1 MRTWLSRSPTG
12 ATCCRP
18 DGSCSRGRPASCWS
32 MKIYVRPILAVE
44 RAGVRPLR
52 GQTPGELP
60 ERCRQ
65 RFPIFERRVYINSCS
80 QGALSDAV
88 RASYERYLADWDEYG
103 APWEYWVER
112 QEAAR
117 AAFAG
122 LINAAPDEVAV
133 TTSLSAGVSALASG
147 LRFARRSKVVLT
159 DWEFPTIGQIWHA
172 QEARG
177 ARVQHVPAAPDG
189 TIPLEN
195 FDRAIDDDTLL
206 VSITHVCYRNGAMVD
221 VPEVVELA
229 HERGALVLLD
239 AFQSVGSLPVDVKEL
254 GVDFLGA
261 GVLKYLLG
269 SAGLGFFYCRRDLV
283 ERVWPTQTG
292 WFADENIFAMDHTD
306 YSPSHTAA
314 RFQSG
319 TPPVPAI
326 YAGIAGIELMQEIG
340 VAETREHVNKL
351 NQHLVEGVDELGATL
366 ATPREAHG
374 ALMCVKSTD
383 AKALAAALGAEGIVT
398 SAWDGNLRVSAH
410 CYNTAEDVDA
420 VLAALQKH
428 RRLLA

>member
-1 MRTWLSRSPTG
+1 
-12 ATCCRP
+12 
-18 DGSCSRGRPASCWS
+18 
-32 MKIYVRPILAVE
+32 LAVE
-44 RAGVRPLR
+44 TATLD
-52 GQTPGELP
+52 
-60 ERCRQ
+60 ERCRH
-65 RFPIFERRVYINSCS
+65 RFPIFEQRLYINSCS

-88 RASYERYLADWDEYG
+88 RAAYQQYLADWDEYG

-112 QEAAR
+112 GDAAR

-122 LINAAPDEVAV
+122 LVNADSDEIAV

-147 LRFARRSKVVLT
+147 LRYARRSKVVLT

-177 ARVQHVPAAPDG
+177 ARVTHVPAAPDG
-189 TIPLEN
+189 TIPLEH
-195 FDRAIDDDTLL
+195 FERAIDDDTMI

-221 VPEVVELA
+221 VPAVVQLA

-239 AFQSVGSLPVDVKEL
+239 SFQTVGSVPVDVRAL

-306 YSPSHTAA
+306 YSPAHTAA

-340 VAETREHVNKL
+340 IDATREHVNGL
-351 NQHLVEGVDELGATL
+351 NAHLLEGLDELGATVV
-366 ATPREAHG
+366 TPRAAERRG
-374 ALMCVKSTD
+374 ALVCVSSTD
-383 AKALAAALGAEGIVT
+383 VKELVAALDREGIVT
-398 SAWDGNLRVSAH
+398 SERDGNLRISAH
-410 CYNTAEDVDA
+410 SYNSVEDVDT
-420 VLAALQKH
+420 VLAAL
-428 RRLLA
+428 RRQRELLA

>member
-1 MRTWLSRSPTG
+1 VSIETPTV
-12 ATCCRP
+12 ATLP
-18 DGSCSRGRPASCWS
+18 DSIRH
-32 MKIYVRPILAVE
+32 
-44 RAGVRPLR
+44 
-52 GQTPGELP
+52 
-60 ERCRQ
+60 
-65 RFPIFERRVYINSCS
+65 RFPIFDQRVYINSCS

-88 RASYERYLADWDEYG
+88 RGAYDQYLADWDEYG

-112 QEAAR
+112 GEAAR

-122 LINAAPDEVAV
+122 LVNADPDEVAV

-177 ARVQHVPAAPDG
+177 ARVTHVPAADDG
-189 TIPLEN
+189 TIPIEY
-195 FDRAIDDDTLL
+195 FDRTIDDDTLI
-206 VSITHVCYRNGAMVD
+206 VSITYVCYRNGAMID
-221 VPEVVELA
+221 VPKVVELA

-239 AFQSVGSLPVDVKEL
+239 SFQAIGSLPVDVRAL

-306 YSPSHTAA
+306 YSPAHTAA

-340 VAETREHVNKL
+340 IAETRAHVNGL
-351 NQHLVEGVDELGATL
+351 NAHFIAGLDELEAKL
-366 ATPREAHG
+366 ATPRAQEARG
-374 ALMCVKSTD
+374 ALVCVKSTD
-383 AKALAAALGAEGIVT
+383 SNALVAALAADGIVT
-398 SAWDGNLRVSAH
+398 SERDGNLRVSAH
-410 CYNTAEDVDA
+410 CYNSVEDVDS
-420 VLAALQKH
+420 VLAALDRH
-428 RRLLA
+428 RELLA

>member
-1 MRTWLSRSPTG
+1 MSIETPTV
-12 ATCCRP
+12 ATLP
-18 DGSCSRGRPASCWS
+18 DSIRR
-32 MKIYVRPILAVE
+32 
-44 RAGVRPLR
+44 
-52 GQTPGELP
+52 
-60 ERCRQ
+60 
-65 RFPIFERRVYINSCS
+65 RFPIFDQRVYINSCS

-88 RASYERYLADWDEYG
+88 RAAYEQYLTDWDEYG

-112 QEAAR
+112 GEAAR

-122 LINAAPDEVAV
+122 LVNAAGDEVAV

-177 ARVQHVPAAPDG
+177 ARITHVAAADDG

-195 FDRAIDDDTLL
+195 FDRAIDEDTLI

-221 VPEVVELA
+221 VPKVVELA

-239 AFQSVGSLPVDVKEL
+239 SFQGIGSLPVDVRAL
-254 GVDFLGA
+254 GVDFMGA

-306 YSPSHTAA
+306 YSPAHTAA

-340 VAETREHVNKL
+340 IAETREHVNRL
-351 NQHLVEGVDELGATL
+351 NAHFITGLDELGAKL
-366 ATPREAHG
+366 ATPRAQEVRG
-374 ALMCVKSTD
+374 ALVCVKSSD
-383 AKALAAALGAEGIVT
+383 AKALVAALDAEGIVT
-398 SAWDGNLRVSAH
+398 SDRDGNLRVSAH
-410 CYNTAEDVDA
+410 CYNSVEDVDA
-420 VLAALQKH
+420 VLAALGRH
-428 RRLLA
+428 RHLLA

>member
-1 MRTWLSRSPTG
+1 MSTPQTEAR
-12 ATCCRP
+12 
-18 DGSCSRGRPASCWS
+18 
-32 MKIYVRPILAVE
+32 VE
-44 RAGVRPLR
+44 LGPLPQR
-52 GQTPGELP
+52 I
-60 ERCRQ
+60 RH
-65 RFPIFERRVYINSCS
+65 RFPIFKQRVYINSCS

-88 RASYERYLADWDEYG
+88 RAAYEQYLSDWDEYG

-112 QEAAR
+112 GEAAR

-122 LINAAPDEVAV
+122 LVNAAPDEVAV

-147 LRFARRSKVVLT
+147 LRFTRRSKVVLT

-177 ARVQHVPAAPDG
+177 ARVVHVPAADDG
-189 TIPLEN
+189 TIPLDH

-206 VSITHVCYRNGAMVD
+206 VSITQVCYRNGAMVD
-221 VPEVVELA
+221 VPKVVELA

-239 AFQSVGSLPVDVKEL
+239 AYQAIGSLPIDVRDL

-306 YSPSHTAA
+306 YSPAHTAA

-340 VAETREHVNKL
+340 IPATRAHVTAL
-351 NQHLVEGVDELGATL
+351 NAHLLDGLDDLGATV
-366 ATPREAHG
+366 ATPRDPNARG
-374 ALMCVKSTD
+374 ALMCIRSTD
-383 AKALAAALGAEGIVT
+383 APALVSALDDEGIVT
-398 SAWDGNLRVSAH
+398 SERDGNLRVSAH
-410 CYNTAEDVDA
+410 CYNTVEDVDA
-420 VLAALQKH
+420 VVAALQQH
-428 RRLLA
+428 RALLA

>member
-1 MRTWLSRSPTG
+1 VS
-12 ATCCRP
+12 AT
-18 DGSCSRGRPASCWS
+18 SEAS
-32 MKIYVRPILAVE
+32 LA
-44 RAGVRPLR
+44 
-52 GQTPGELP
+52 
-60 ERCRQ
+60 ERCRH
-65 RFPIFERRVYINSCS
+65 RFPIFEQRVYINSCS

-88 RASYERYLADWDEYG
+88 RASYEQYLADWDEHG

-112 QEAAR
+112 QETAR
-117 AAFAG
+117 AVFAA
-122 LINAAPDEVAV
+122 LVNADSDEVAV

-147 LRFARRSKVVLT
+147 LRYARRSKVVLT

-177 ARVQHVPAAPDG
+177 ARVVHVPADD
-189 TIPLEN
+189 LEA
-195 FDRAIDDDTLL
+195 FDRVIDDDTLL
-206 VSITHVCYRNGAMVD
+206 VAITHVCYRNGAMID
-221 VPEVVELA
+221 VPAVVELA

-239 AFQSVGSLPVDVKEL
+239 AFQSIGSLPVDVRAL

-269 SAGLGFFYCRRDLV
+269 SAGLGFFYCLRDLV

-306 YSPSHTAA
+306 YSPAHTAA

-340 VAETREHVNKL
+340 IAATREHVNRL
-351 NQHLVEGVDELGATL
+351 NGRLLDGLDELGATVV
-366 ATPREAHG
+366 TPREEERRG
-374 ALMCVKSTD
+374 ALVCVKSTD
-383 AKALAAALGAEGIVT
+383 AKELVATLDREAFVT
-398 SAWDGNLRVSAH
+398 SERDGNLRISAH
-410 CYNTAEDVDA
+410 CYNTVEDVDA
-420 VLAALQKH
+420 VLGALRRH
-428 RRLLA
+428 RELVA

>member
-1 MRTWLSRSPTG
+1 
-12 ATCCRP
+12 
-18 DGSCSRGRPASCWS
+18 
-32 MKIYVRPILAVE
+32 LAVE
-44 RAGVRPLR
+44 VSSLA
-52 GQTPGELP
+52 
-60 ERCRQ
+60 ERCRH
-65 RFPIFERRVYINSCS
+65 RFPIFDHRLYINSCS
-80 QGALSDAV
+80 QGALSDSV
-88 RASYERYLADWDEYG
+88 RAAYQQYLEDWDEKG

-117 AAFAG
+117 ASIAR
-122 LINAAPDEVAV
+122 LINAAPEEIGV

-147 LRFARRSKVVLT
+147 LRFTRRSKVVIT

-177 ARVQHVPAAPDG
+177 ARVTHVPAASDG
-189 TIPLEN
+189 TIPLEH
-195 FDRAIDDDTLL
+195 FEQAIDDDTLI
-206 VSITHVCYRNGAMVD
+206 VSITQVCYRNGAMVD
-221 VPEVVELA
+221 VPAVVELA

-239 AFQSVGSLPVDVKEL
+239 SFQAIGSLPVDVAEL

-283 ERVWPTQTG
+283 ERIWPTQTG

-306 YSPSHTAA
+306 YSPAHTAA

-340 VAETREHVNKL
+340 IAATREHVNGL
-351 NQHLVEGVDELGATL
+351 NARLLEGVDELGASV
-366 ATPREAHG
+366 ATPRASEQRG
-374 ALMCVKSTD
+374 ALICVRSTD
-383 AKALAAALGAEGIVT
+383 APALVAALDSEGIVT
-398 SAWDGNLRVSAH
+398 SDRDSNLRLSAH
-410 CYNTAEDVDA
+410 CYNTAEDIDT
-420 VLAALQKH
+420 VLGALRRH
-428 RRLLA
+428 RKLLA

>member
-88 RASYERYLADWDEYG
+88 RASYEQYLADWDEYG

-122 LINAAPDEVAV
+122 LVNAAPDEVAV

-177 ARVQHVPAAPDG
+177 ARVVHVTP
-189 TIPLEN
+189 TVEE
-195 FDRAIDDDTLL
+195 FDRVVDDDTLL
-206 VSITHVCYRNGAMVD
+206 VAITHVCYRNGAMVD
-221 VPEVVELA
+221 VPKIVEIA

-239 AFQSVGSLPVDVKEL
+239 AFQSIGSLPVDVQEL

-269 SAGLGFFYCRRDLV
+269 SAGLGFFYCRR
-283 ERVWPTQTG
+283 
-292 WFADENIFAMDHTD
+292 N
-306 YSPSHTAA
+306 
-314 RFQSG
+314 
-319 TPPVPAI
+319 
-326 YAGIAGIELMQEIG
+326 
-340 VAETREHVNKL
+340 
-351 NQHLVEGVDELGATL
+351 LVEGVDELGATL
-366 ATPREAHG
+366 ATPRDLHG

-383 AKALAAALGAEGIVT
+383 SQALVAALDAEGIVT
-398 SAWDGNLRVSAH
+398 SERDGNLRVSAH
-410 CYNTAEDVDA
+410 CYNTSEDVDA

-428 RRLLA
+428 RHLVA

>member
-1 MRTWLSRSPTG
+1 M
-12 ATCCRP
+12 
-18 DGSCSRGRPASCWS
+18 
-32 MKIYVRPILAVE
+32 AVE
-44 RAGVRPLR
+44 TATLA
-52 GQTPGELP
+52 
-60 ERCRQ
+60 ERCRH
-65 RFPIFERRVYINSCS
+65 RFPIFQHQIYINSCS

-88 RASYERYLADWDEYG
+88 RAAYEQYLADWDEKG

-122 LINAAPDEVAV
+122 LVNADPDEVAV

-177 ARVQHVPAAPDG
+177 ARVSHVRAAPDG
-189 TIPLEN
+189 TIPLEH
-195 FDRAIDDDTLL
+195 FEQAIDDDTLL
-206 VSITHVCYRNGAMVD
+206 VSITYVCYRNGAMVD
-221 VPEVVELA
+221 VPAVVELA

-239 AFQSVGSLPVDVKEL
+239 SFQAVGSLPIDVKEL

-283 ERVWPTQTG
+283 DRVWPTQTG

-306 YSPSHTAA
+306 YSPAHTAS

-319 TPPVPAI
+319 TPPIPAI
-326 YAGIAGIELMQEIG
+326 YAAIAGIELMQEIG
-340 VAETREHVNKL
+340 IPATREHVQTL
-351 NQHLVEGVDELGATL
+351 NAHLIDGLDELGATVV
-366 ATPREAHG
+366 TPRDPDSRG
-374 ALMCVKSTD
+374 ALICVKSTD
-383 AKALAAALGAEGIVT
+383 ADELVAVLGREGIVT
-398 SAWDGNLRVSAH
+398 SERDGNIRISAH
-410 CYNTAEDVDA
+410 CYNTIEDVDA
-420 VLAALQKH
+420 VLASLRQH
-428 RRLLA
+428 RNLVA

>member
-1 MRTWLSRSPTG
+1 
-12 ATCCRP
+12 
-18 DGSCSRGRPASCWS
+18 
-32 MKIYVRPILAVE
+32 LAVE
-44 RAGVRPLR
+44 AASLAS
-52 GQTPGELP
+52 T
-60 ERCRQ
+60 CRH
-65 RFPIFERRVYINSCS
+65 RFPIFQQRIYINSCS

-88 RASYERYLADWDEYG
+88 RASYEQYLADWDEHG

-112 QEAAR
+112 QEGAR
-117 AAFAG
+117 TAFAG
-122 LINAAPDEVAV
+122 LVNADPDEVAV

-177 ARVQHVPAAPDG
+177 ARVVHGATLDE
-189 TIPLEN
+189 L
-195 FDRAIDDDTLL
+195 DRLIDDDTLL
-206 VSITHVCYRNGAMVD
+206 VSITHVSYRSGGMTD
-221 VPEVVELA
+221 VPKIVELA

-239 AFQSVGSLPVDVKEL
+239 AFQSIGSLPVDVKEL

-306 YSPSHTAA
+306 YSPAHTAA

-340 VAETREHVNKL
+340 IAATRTHVKQLNERLVAGL
-351 NQHLVEGVDELGATL
+351 DEMGATL
-366 ATPREAHG
+366 ATPRELHG
-374 ALMCVKSTD
+374 ALMCVRSTD
-383 AKALAAALGAEGIVT
+383 SKALVAALDGEGIVT
-398 SAWDGNLRVSAH
+398 SERDGNLRVSAH
-410 CYNTAEDVDA
+410 CYNTVEVVDA
-420 VLAALQKH
+420 VLGALQKH
-428 RRLLA
+428 RQLLA

>member
-1 MRTWLSRSPTG
+1 
-12 ATCCRP
+12 
-18 DGSCSRGRPASCWS
+18 
-32 MKIYVRPILAVE
+32 LAVE
-44 RAGVRPLR
+44 TATLA
-52 GQTPGELP
+52 
-60 ERCRQ
+60 ERCRH
-65 RFPIFERRVYINSCS
+65 RFPIFEQRVYINSCS

-88 RASYERYLADWDEYG
+88 RASYEQYLAGWDEYG

-112 QEAAR
+112 GEAAR

-122 LINAAPDEVAV
+122 VVNAHSDEIAV

-147 LRFARRSKVVLT
+147 LRYARRSKVVLT

-177 ARVQHVPAAPDG
+177 ARVTHVPAAADG
-189 TIPLEN
+189 TIPLER
-195 FDRAIDDDTLL
+195 FERAIDDDTLI

-221 VPEVVELA
+221 VPAVVELA
-229 HERGALVLLD
+229 HTRGALVLLD
-239 AFQSVGSLPVDVKEL
+239 SFQTVGSLPVDVRAL

-306 YSPSHTAA
+306 YSPAHTAA

-340 VAETREHVNKL
+340 IAATREHVNAL
-351 NQHLVEGVDELGATL
+351 NAHLLEGLDELRATVV
-366 ATPREAHG
+366 TPRTAERRG
-374 ALMCVKSTD
+374 ALICVKSTD
-383 AKALAAALGAEGIVT
+383 ANGLVAALDRDGIVT
-398 SAWDGNLRVSAH
+398 SDRDGNLRISAH
-410 CYNTAEDVDA
+410 CYNSVEDVDT
-420 VLAALQKH
+420 VLAALRRH
-428 RRLLA
+428 RTLLA

>member
-1 MRTWLSRSPTG
+1 
-12 ATCCRP
+12 
-18 DGSCSRGRPASCWS
+18 
-32 MKIYVRPILAVE
+32 LAVE
-44 RAGVRPLR
+44 TASLAAS
-52 GQTPGELP
+52 
-60 ERCRQ
+60 CRH
-65 RFPIFERRVYINSCS
+65 RFPIFEQRVYINSCS

-88 RASYERYLADWDEYG
+88 RASYQQYLADWDEYG

-122 LINAAPDEVAV
+122 LVNAEPEEIAV

-147 LRFARRSKVVLT
+147 LRYARRSKVVLT

-177 ARVQHVPAAPDG
+177 ARVAHVPAADDG
-189 TIPLEN
+189 TIPLEH
-195 FDRAIDDDTLL
+195 FERVIDDDTLI
-206 VSITHVCYRNGAMVD
+206 VSITYVCYRNGAMID
-221 VPEVVELA
+221 VPKVVELA

-239 AFQSVGSLPVDVKEL
+239 SFQAVGSLPVDVREL

-269 SAGLGFFYCRRDLV
+269 SAGLGFFYCRGELV

-306 YSPSHTAA
+306 YSPARTAA

-326 YAGIAGIELMQEIG
+326 YAGIAGVELMQEIG
-340 VAETREHVNKL
+340 IAATREHVNAL
-351 NQHLVEGVDELGATL
+351 NAHLIEGLDELGATL
-366 ATPREAHG
+366 ATPRAVEARG
-374 ALMCVKSTD
+374 ALVCVRSTD
-383 AKALAAALGAEGIVT
+383 SKALVAALDGEGIVT
-398 SAWDGNLRVSAH
+398 SERDGNLRISAH
-410 CYNTAEDVDA
+410 CYNNAEDVDA
-420 VLAALQKH
+420 VLAALQRH
-428 RRLLA
+428 RALLA

>member
-1 MRTWLSRSPTG
+1 VTSP
-12 ATCCRP
+12 AQVPESCRH
-18 DGSCSRGRPASCWS
+18 
-32 MKIYVRPILAVE
+32 
-44 RAGVRPLR
+44 
-52 GQTPGELP
+52 
-60 ERCRQ
+60 
-65 RFPIFERRVYINSCS
+65 RFPIFEQRVYINSCS

-88 RASYERYLADWDEYG
+88 RDSYEQYLADWDEYG

-117 AAFAG
+117 AAFAA
-122 LINAAPDEVAV
+122 LVNAEPDEVAV

-147 LRFARRSKVVLT
+147 LRFAQRSKVVLT

-177 ARVQHVPAAPDG
+177 ARVVHG
-189 TIPLEN
+189 STLEEL
-195 FDRAIDDDTLL
+195 DRLIDDDTLL
-206 VSITHVCYRNGAMVD
+206 VAVTHVSYRSGAMTD
-221 VPEVVELA
+221 VPKIVELA

-239 AFQSVGSLPVDVKEL
+239 AFQSIGSLPVDVKEL

-269 SAGLGFFYCRRDLV
+269 SAGLGFFFCRRELV

-306 YSPSHTAA
+306 YSPAHTAA

-340 VAETREHVNKL
+340 IAATREHVNKL
-351 NQHLVEGVDELGATL
+351 NEHFAAGVDDLGATL
-366 ATPREAHG
+366 ATPRDAHG

-383 AKALAAALGAEGIVT
+383 APALVAALDADGIVT
-398 SAWDGNLRVSAH
+398 SDRDGNLRVSAH
-410 CYNTAEDVDA
+410 CYNTVEDVDA
-420 VLAALQKH
+420 VLAALQRH
-428 RRLLA
+428 RELLA